1 VQDFLVGYLN
11 TLGLGGLLGGLFIEA
26 MGLPFPGGVMIMFA
40 GFLINQAQLNFYAV
54 FLLAML
60 GFNLGATVAFFI
72 GRRVGEPL
80 FDKYGRYLRVK
91 KYNLD
96 HARQCMKRSAPM
108 FIIAGRFVPML
119 SNLTPY
125 LAGASGLKW
134 GQFLFY
140 NFIFTVI
147 WISINI
153 SVGMLFG
160 HQWPQIAGYMN
171 NKLPLVA
178 LTLVAVYLTAKFL
191 IKHFYVLRS
200 EKV

>member
-1 VQDFLVGYLN
+1 MQEFLADYLN

-26 MGLPFPGGVMIMFA
+26 MGLPFPGGVMIMFS
-40 GFLINQAQLNFYAV
+40 GFLVNQDQLNFYTV
-54 FLLAML
+54 FLLAMI
-60 GFNLGATVAFFI
+60 GFNLGATAAFFI

-80 FDKYGRYLRVK
+80 FNQYGRYLRVK
-91 KYNLD
+91 SHNLEY
-96 HARQCMKRSAPM
+96 ARQCMKRSAPM
-108 FIIAGRFVPML
+108 FIIAGRFVPMV

-125 LAGASGLKW
+125 MAGASGLRW

-140 NFIFTVI
+140 NFVFTVI

-160 HQWPQIAGYMN
+160 HKWPEIAGYMN
-171 NKLPLVA
+171 NKLPLAA
-178 LTLVAVYLTAKFL
+178 LALLAVYLTVKFL
-191 IKHFYVLRS
+191 IKHFYVSRS